1 MFSRDSSKA
10 DDPKFVHQVAAGII
24 ARAHAKLKVASGSN
38 KADRDREEA
47 AKSAANF
54 CSKLETLSSL
64 LQTPITSS
72 VDPDLKPVIERVQL
86 RIAKS
91 NKSLASQSA
100 GESSVQQGRHKAT
113 LKNSETS
120 SLNETELK
128 RLAMSEMTK
137 IPVKV
142 LEKRLPGL
150 GVRLMRHLSP
160 ERPKSSFDGDCATS
174 SELTRAT
181 SSSTA
186 AVALHCNEHW
196 NRRNESFKHR
206 NSIACTVS
214 NVDNKNWAGGG
225 IATCA
230 AAILA
235 IVFCSRMKNVHL
247 PAYAFRSQ
255 AAIAIQRAYLRHF
268 CRIFYGSRRKRAA
281 FFILVKRLRILVRNW
296 RLRKR
301 TRVIHFVKR
310 FLISIKLRS
319 KFVRAVKQKW
329 NMVRPFLRPILQT
342 LIARSTFLF
351 SLVTIMWT
359 IAHVIIVIAF

>member
-10 DDPKFVHQVAAGII
+10 DDPKFVHQVASGII
-24 ARAHAKLKVASGSN
+24 ARAHAKLKVAPGSN

-47 AKSAANF
+47 AKSTAKF

-64 LQTPITSS
+64 LQTPTTSS
-72 VDPDLKPVIERVQL
+72 LDPDLKPVIERVQL
-86 RIAKS
+86 KIAKL

-100 GESSVQQGRHKAT
+100 GESSVQQGQHKAK
-113 LKNSETS
+113 LKNSETSSFIS

-142 LEKRLPGL
+142 LERRLPGL

-160 ERPKSSFDGDCATS
+160 ERPKSSFDGDCATPS
-174 SELTRAT
+174 GLTRDT
-181 SSSTA
+181 SSPTA
-186 AVALHCNEHW
+186 AHTAAALHCDEHW
-196 NRRNESFKHR
+196 NRRDESSNHR
-206 NSIACTVS
+206 NSISSTVS
-214 NVDNKNWAGGG
+214 NVGNKNWAGGVN
-225 IATCA
+225 ATCA

-235 IVFCSRMKNVHL
+235 IVFCSRIKNVHL
-247 PAYAFRSQ
+247 PAYALRSQ
-255 AAIAIQRAYLRHF
+255 AAIAIQRAYLRYF
-268 CRIFYGSRRKRAA
+268 CRNFYGSRKKRAA
-281 FFILVKRLRILVRNW
+281 FFILVKRLRIFLRNW

-301 TRVIHFVKR
+301 ATVIHFVKR

-329 NMVRPFLRPILQT
+329 NMVHPFLRPIVQT
-342 LIARSTFLF
+342 LIARSTYL
-351 SLVTIMWT
+351 SPP
-359 IAHVIIVIAF
+359 